1 MNRREFMRR
10 MFGVAVTIAVPDV
23 RIFPKTALD
32 KLNEFRPGLS
42 PLYGLPYHMSD
53 ASMASWLGFERAS
66 LYGGA
71 AGGGKSFYNK
81 AMIDLINKIMQK
93 STVKLSEELD
103 ESIFKV
109 GGQNE

>member
-32 KLNEFRPGLS
+32 KLNQFRN
-42 PLYGLPYHMSD
+42 PLHGLPYHMSD
-53 ASMASWLGFERAS
+53 ATTARWLGFERAS

-81 AMIDLINKIMQK
+81 AMIDLINKIMQE
-93 STVKLSEELD
+93 STVKLSEEVD
-103 ESIFKV
+103 ESLFKV